1 MLFLRCTSLF
11 VSAPVFG
18 HSSVPVQA
26 KIGFGIFLAF
36 VLLSVA
42 KAPGVFITMDL
53 VALMIMAMKEVLTGI
68 SIGFAVQVIFSGVR
82 FAGELISFDM
92 GFSMSTIFDPEN
104 GTPFPI
110 LSEMLYQF
118 LLMIFLLVN
127 GHHAVLESL
136 YISYAAVPIGTFA
149 ISDAT
154 LAAVTAL
161 TGKMFAVA
169 VKIAA
174 PLLVS
179 LFLANI
185 TLGILNKVMPQ
196 MNIFSVMFPL
206 KIGIGFLVLSATL
219 PVVAFV
225 FRKLLTTFQA
235 SVVDLIRVL

>member
-36 VLLSVA
+36 VLLTVA
-42 KAPGVFITMDL
+42 KAPGTFITMDL
-53 VALMIMAMKEVLTGI
+53 VALVLMAVKEVLTGI

-92 GFSMSTIFDPEN
+92 GFSMSTVFDPEN

-154 LAAVTAL
+154 LAAVTSL

-225 FRKLLTTFQA
+225 FRKLLTSFQS